1 MAGNC
6 PAGGCRQKTFLSF
19 DAETTSRTGGCLIN
33 DKYAAAGV
41 NIDAADAVKKEIGRL
56 ARASFTPGVL
66 AGPGLFGGLFELK
79 GFKNPVLV
87 SSMDGV
93 GTKLK
98 LAVTLDSYDSVGMDI
113 VNHSVNDILTCGAAP
128 LFFLDYIAMGRLMP
142 EKVKA
147 VVKGLSTACQQVGC
161 ALIGGET
168 AEMPGLYSGEDFDL
182 VGTIIGAVEKD
193 HIIDGRN
200 IVPGDIMLGLASS
213 GLHTNGY
220 SLARK
225 VLGES
230 KQALDT
236 FYPEIGQTLGQAL
249 LVPHRCYFK
258 EIQPLLPLIKGLAH
272 ITGGGFPGNVPRIM
286 PEGVTARF
294 DTSSWA
300 VPPIFKLIQQKGS
313 IKRDEMYRV
322 FNMGIGMV
330 IIASADNAK
339 GIVQELPESKI
350 IGKITRMDGCS
361 RVILD

>member
-1 MAGNC
+1 M
-6 PAGGCRQKTFLSF
+6 
-19 DAETTSRTGGCLIN
+19 
-33 DKYAAAGV
+33 
-41 NIDAADAVKKEIGRL
+41 
-56 ARASFTPGVL
+56 L

-113 VNHSVNDILTCGAAP
+113 VNHSVNDILTCGAEP
-128 LFFLDYIAMGRLMP
+128 LFFLDYLAMGRLLP

-168 AEMPGLYSGEDFDL
+168 AEMPGLYSGNDFDL

-200 IVPGDIMLGLASS
+200 IVPGDIILGLTSS

-236 FYPEIGQTLGQAL
+236 FSPEIGQTLGQAL

-294 DTSSWA
+294 DTGSWA

>member
-1 MAGNC
+1 
-6 PAGGCRQKTFLSF
+6 
-19 DAETTSRTGGCLIN
+19 
-33 DKYAAAGV
+33 
-41 NIDAADAVKKEIGRL
+41 
-56 ARASFTPGVL
+56 VL

-98 LAVTLDSYDSVGMDI
+98 LALTLDSYDSVGMDI

-128 LFFLDYIAMGRLMP
+128 LFFLDYIAMGRLLP
-142 EKVKA
+142 EKVTA
-147 VVKGLSTACQQVGC
+147 VVKGLSMACQQVGC

-200 IVPGDIMLGLASS
+200 IVSGDIMLGLASS

-220 SLARK
+220 SLVRK

-230 KQALDT
+230 KRALDT

-286 PEGVTARF
+286 PEGMTARF
-294 DTSSWA
+294 DTGSWV
-300 VPPIFKLIQQKGS
+300 VPPIFQLIQQKGG
-313 IKRDEMYRV
+313 IQRDEMYRV

-339 GIVQELPESKI
+339 GIIQQLPESKI

>member
-1 MAGNC
+1 M
-6 PAGGCRQKTFLSF
+6 SHI
-19 DAETTSRTGGCLIN
+19 D

-41 NIDAADAVKKEIGRL
+41 NIDTADAIKKEIGRL

-98 LAVTLDSYDSVGMDI
+98 LAVALDSYDSVGIDI
-113 VNHSVNDILTCGAAP
+113 VNHSVNDILTCGASP
-128 LFFLDYIAMGRLMP
+128 LFFLDYIAMGKLLP
-142 EKVKA
+142 EKVKT
-147 VVKGLSTACQQVGC
+147 VVKGLSTACQEVGC

-182 VGTIIGAVEKD
+182 VGTIVGAVEKD
-193 HIIDGRN
+193 RIINGRS
-200 IVPGDIMLGLASS
+200 IMPSDAILGLASS

-230 KQALDT
+230 REALDT
-236 FYPEIGQTLGQAL
+236 FYPELRQTLGQAL
-249 LVPHRCYFK
+249 LTPHRCYFK
-258 EIQPLLPLIKGLAH
+258 ELKPLLPLIKGLAH

-286 PEGVTARF
+286 PEGLSARF
-294 DTSSWA
+294 DTAAWT
-300 VPPIFKLIQQKGS
+300 VPPIFKLIQQKGGIAS
-313 IKRDEMYRV
+313 EEMYRV

-330 IIASADNAK
+330 IIASPSNAK
-339 GIVQELPESKI
+339 KIVKELPESKV
-350 IGKITRMDGCS
+350 IGKITKLDGGS
-361 RVILD
+361 RVVLT

>member
-1 MAGNC
+1 LDIG
-6 PAGGCRQKTFLSF
+6 QKTL
-19 DAETTSRTGGCLIN
+19 DGGSHID

-98 LAVTLDSYDSVGMDI
+98 LAVALDSYDSVGMDI

-128 LFFLDYIAMGRLMP
+128 LFFLDYIAMGRLSP

-182 VGTIIGAVEKD
+182 VGTIVGAVEKNR
-193 HIIDGRN
+193 IINGQS
-200 IVPGDIMLGLASS
+200 IAPGDIILGLSSS

-220 SLARK
+220 SLARR
-225 VLGES
+225 VMGES
-230 KQALDT
+230 KEALDI
-236 FYPEIGQTLGQAL
+236 FYPELGQTLGQAL

-258 EIQPLLPLIKGLAH
+258 ELKPLLPLIKGLAH

-286 PEGVTARF
+286 PEGVSAIF
-294 DTSSWA
+294 ETSAWI
-300 VPPIFKLIQQKGS
+300 VPPIFKLIQHKGG
-313 IKRDEMYRV
+313 IDRNEMYRV

-330 IIASADNAK
+330 IIASPDNAK
-339 GIVQELPESKI
+339 KIVNELPETKV
-350 IGKITRMDGCS
+350 IGKITKLEGSS

>member
-1 MAGNC
+1 MEA
-6 PAGGCRQKTFLSF
+6 RLT
-19 DAETTSRTGGCLIN
+19 N

-128 LFFLDYIAMGRLMP
+128 LFFLDYIAMGRLLP

-147 VVKGLSTACQQVGC
+147 VVKGLSTACQEVGC

-168 AEMPGLYSGEDFDL
+168 AEMPGLYIGEDFDL
-182 VGTIIGAVEKD
+182 VGTIVGAVEKD
-193 HIIDGRN
+193 HIINGQG
-200 IVPGDIMLGLASS
+200 IAPGDVLLGLPSS

-220 SLARK
+220 SLARR

-230 KQALDT
+230 KQAPRRLSIPSSGRPSARPCLT
-236 FYPEIGQTLGQAL
+236 
-249 LVPHRCYFK
+249 PHRCYFK
-258 EIQPLLPLIKGLAH
+258 ELKPRAPADEGAGAHHRRRLPRQCPAH
-272 ITGGGFPGNVPRIM
+272 HAGR
-286 PEGVTARF
+286 
-294 DTSSWA
+294 
-300 VPPIFKLIQQKGS
+300 Q
-313 IKRDEMYRV
+313 
-322 FNMGIGMV
+322 
-330 IIASADNAK
+330 
-339 GIVQELPESKI
+339 
-350 IGKITRMDGCS
+350 
-361 RVILD
+361 

>member
-1 MAGNC
+1 MEQIFAGLWGSFGTVGNKY
-6 PAGGCRQKTFLSF
+6 QKYMKGMIQDYFSF
-19 DAETTSRTGGCLIN
+19 EIVGANGTIHFYVRVIRKYRDLIEAQIYSQYPQAEIKEVE
-33 DKYAAAGV
+33 DYAKSIPLDMP
-41 NIDAADAVKKEIGRL
+41 N
-56 ARASFTPGVL
+56 
-66 AGPGLFGGLFELK
+66 
-79 GFKNPVLV
+79 KNWDLW
-87 SSMDGV
+87 

-128 LFFLDYIAMGRLMP
+128 LFFLDYIAMSRLMP

-147 VVKGLSTACQQVGC
+147 VVKGLSMACQQVGC

-168 AEMPGLYSGEDFDL
+168 AEMPGLYSSEDFDL

-193 HIIDGRN
+193 RIIDGRN

-230 KQALDT
+230 KHALDT
-236 FYPEIGQTLGQAL
+236 FYLELGQTLGQAM

-258 EIQPLLPLIKGLAH
+258 EIQPLLPRIKGLAH
-272 ITGGGFPGNVPRIM
+272 ITGGGFPGNMPRIM

-330 IIASADNAK
+330 IIASADNTK

-361 RVILD
+361 RVVLD

>member
-1 MAGNC
+1 MPRWRL
-6 PAGGCRQKTFLSF
+6 PAENTCRFQS
-19 DAETTSRTGGCLIN
+19 ETTSRKGGRLIN

-56 ARASFTPGVL
+56 AGASFTSGVL

-98 LAVTLDSYDSVGMDI
+98 LALTLDSYDSVGIDI

-128 LFFLDYIAMGRLMP
+128 LFFLDYIAMGKLLP
-142 EKVKA
+142 EKVKEI
-147 VVKGLSTACQQVGC
+147 VKGLSTACQQVGC

-182 VGTIIGAVEKD
+182 VGTIVGAVEKD
-193 HIIDGRN
+193 GIINGRN
-200 IVPGDIMLGLASS
+200 ITPGDVILGLTSS

-220 SLARK
+220 SLTRK

-236 FYPEIGQTLGQAL
+236 FYPELGQTLGQSL

-258 EIQPLLPLIKGLAH
+258 ELKPLLPRIKGLAH

-286 PEGVTARF
+286 PEGVSARF
-294 DTSSWA
+294 DTSAWT
-300 VPPIFKLIQQKGS
+300 VPPIFKLIQQKGG
-313 IKRDEMYRV
+313 IARDEMYRV

-330 IIASADNAK
+330 IIASRDNAEE
-339 GIVQELPESKI
+339 ISKQI
-350 IGKITRMDGCS
+350 PKAAHIGEITERRDGH

>member
-1 MAGNC
+1 MDIG
-6 PAGGCRQKTFLSF
+6 QKTL
-19 DAETTSRTGGCLIN
+19 DGGSHID

-98 LAVTLDSYDSVGMDI
+98 LAVALDSYDSVGMDI

-128 LFFLDYIAMGRLMP
+128 LFFLDYIAMGRLSP

-182 VGTIIGAVEKD
+182 VGTIVGAVEKNR
-193 HIIDGRN
+193 IINGQS
-200 IVPGDIMLGLASS
+200 IAPGDIILGLSSS

-220 SLARK
+220 SLARR
-225 VLGES
+225 VMGES
-230 KQALDT
+230 KEALDI
-236 FYPEIGQTLGQAL
+236 FYPELGQTLGQAL

-258 EIQPLLPLIKGLAH
+258 ELKPLLPLIKGLAH

-286 PEGVTARF
+286 PEGVSAIF
-294 DTSSWA
+294 ETSAWI
-300 VPPIFKLIQQKGS
+300 VPPIFKLIQHKGG
-313 IKRDEMYRV
+313 IDRNEMYRV

-330 IIASADNAK
+330 IIASPDNAK
-339 GIVQELPESKI
+339 KIVNELPETKV
-350 IGKITRMDGCS
+350 IGKITKLEGSS